1 MTIIKKNKSVE
12 GENRRRIVQSEKTAH
27 GWEAV
32 SARAAGAVPELR
44 CEEWRR
50 FPALRGKSG
59 VALSA
64 AQFGWYHG
72 ASVP

>member
-32 SARAAGAVPELR
+32 SARAAGGRPSSAVR
-44 CEEWRR
+44 NGGV
-50 FPALRGKSG
+50 FPR
-59 VALSA
+59 
-64 AQFGWYHG
+64 
-72 ASVP
+72 